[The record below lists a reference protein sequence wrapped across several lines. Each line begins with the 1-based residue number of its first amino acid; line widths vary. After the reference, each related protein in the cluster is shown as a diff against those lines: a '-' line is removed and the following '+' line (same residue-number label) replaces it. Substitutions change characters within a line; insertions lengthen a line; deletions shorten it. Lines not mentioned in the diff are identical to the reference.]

1 MGAELNITRVREFDR
16 QTLAEAVRTEL
27 ERLILDG
34 ALKAGGKLNEITLSE
49 ALGVSRGTV
58 REAIRTLSQSG
69 LVELVANRG
78 AFVRKVSAED
88 VARLYE
94 LRGAVFALG
103 CQKAA
108 ERTGAGEEPTL
119 VARLE
124 SNVAGMR
131 DVAESG
137 DNQGYYRL
145 NILFHDDLMS
155 AADNPHAKDVY
166 DDVVKKMHLFRRRG
180 LSQAGNVWKSIEEHE
195 AIVDAIRNGDG
206 SRAANEAKRH
216 IEQGMQRFLG
226 TLEADPTG
234 AETEVASAAA
244 ASAHGVASSED

>member
-1 MGAELNITRVREFDR
+1 MNADLKATSFKDFDR

-34 ALKAGGKLNEITLSE
+34 ALRAGAKLNEIALSE

-69 LVELVANRG
+69 LVQLVANRG
-78 AFVRKVSAED
+78 AFVREVSAED
-88 VARLYE
+88 VTRLYE

-108 ERTGAGEEPTL
+108 ERVGAGEETTL

-124 SNVAGMR
+124 SNVAEMR

-137 DNQGYYRL
+137 DNQAYYNL
-145 NILFHDDLMS
+145 NILFHDDLMT

-180 LSQAGNVWKSIEEHE
+180 LSRARNISKSIEEHQ
-195 AIVDAIRNGDG
+195 AIVAAVRDGDG
-206 SRAANEAKRH
+206 ARAADEAKRH
-216 IEQGMQRFLG
+216 IAQGMQRFLG
-226 TLEADPTG
+226 TLEADPSG
-234 AETEVASAAA
+234 AETEIASAAA
-244 ASAHGVASSED
+244 ASAHGGR